1 MTDCA
6 AIAAFKNHEKGKNMR
21 IMALD
26 FGEKNIGVALS
37 DPLGV
42 TAGGLLTLKRQSI
55 KKDLQGIFDLVQQ
68 HDVGLVVMGL
78 PLNMDGS
85 RGPAVEKAEEF
96 AKRLRG
102 RLSVAVTL
110 WDERLSTRA
119 AERVLLEGDVSRRN
133 RQNVIDK
140 MAAVV
145 ILQGY
150 LDSNKKTL
158 DR

>member
-1 MTDCA
+1 
-6 AIAAFKNHEKGKNMR
+6 MR

-26 FGEKNIGVALS
+26 YGEKNIGVALS
-37 DPLGV
+37 DPLGI
-42 TAGGLLTLKRQSI
+42 TARGLLTLKRQSI

-68 HDVGLVVMGL
+68 YDVGLVVMGL

-85 RGPAVEKAEEF
+85 RGPAVKKTEEF
-96 AKRLRG
+96 AGRLRG

-119 AERVLLEGDVSRRN
+119 AERVLLEGNVSRKS

-150 LDSNKKTL
+150 LDSSKKTG
-158 DR
+158 DS

>member
-1 MTDCA
+1 
-6 AIAAFKNHEKGKNMR
+6 MR

-37 DPLGV
+37 DPLRI
-42 TAGGLLTLKRQSI
+42 TARGLLTLKRQSI

-68 HDVGLVVMGL
+68 HDLGLVVMGL

-96 AKRLRG
+96 ARRLRG

-119 AERVLLEGDVSRRN
+119 AERVLLEGNVSRTS

-150 LDSNKKTL
+150 LDSNKNTG